1 MSVGTYL
8 REARE
13 AAGYS
18 VEEISSLTRIRPA
31 VIKDLEAENFIS
43 SGGNAYAR
51 GHIRT
56 IAQLV
61 NTDLDRLLTAFEECT
76 GENNRPMIELLEEN
90 NATSHRQRSSVK
102 ITPKFLVAAVSIV
115 VGVAIIIPSG
125 LAIAKKVVHKSVAVS
140 TSKASQPQPQPQQQS
155 ITPAANRGVVI
166 KASSGTSWLSVVDSN
181 GTLLFSGKLASGASQ
196 IFDPTN
202 GLSMTIGNAG
212 AISVSVNGKDQ
223 GLIGRIGEVKTLSF
237 APAQTNG

>member
-140 TSKASQPQPQPQQQS
+140 TSKASQPQQQS

-223 GLIGRIGEVKTLSF
+223 GSIGRVGEVKTLSF

>member
-140 TSKASQPQPQPQQQS
+140 TSKASQPQQQS

-166 KASSGTSWLSVVDSN
+166 KASSGTSWLSVVDSK

-223 GLIGRIGEVKTLSF
+223 GLVGRIGEVKTLSF

>member
-140 TSKASQPQPQPQQQS
+140 TSKASQPQQQS
-155 ITPAANRGVVI
+155 ITPAANPGVVI
-166 KASSGTSWLSVVDSN
+166 KASSGTSWLSVVESK
-181 GTLLFSGKLASGASQ
+181 GTLLKVMQLLE
-196 IFDPTN
+196 
-202 GLSMTIGNAG
+202 LS
-212 AISVSVNGKDQ
+212 
-223 GLIGRIGEVKTLSF
+223 
-237 APAQTNG
+237 

>member
-115 VGVAIIIPSG
+115 FGVAIIIPSG

-140 TSKASQPQPQPQQQS
+140 TSKASQPQQQS

-223 GLIGRIGEVKTLSF
+223 GLMGRIGEVKTLSF

>member
-140 TSKASQPQPQPQQQS
+140 TSKASQPQQQS

-223 GLIGRIGEVKTLSF
+223 GLMGRIGEGGRGQRI
-237 APAQTNG
+237 APRY

>member
-140 TSKASQPQPQPQQQS
+140 TSKASQPQPQQQS
-155 ITPAANRGVVI
+155 VTPAANRGVVI

-181 GTLLFSGKLASGASQ
+181 GTLLFSGKLSNGTSQ
-196 IFDPTN
+196 SFDPTN

-223 GLIGRIGEVKTLSF
+223 GSIGRVGEVKTLSF

>member
-140 TSKASQPQPQPQQQS
+140 TSKASQPQQQS

-166 KASSGTSWLSVVDSN
+166 KASSGTSWVSVIDTK
-181 GTLLFSGKLASGASQ
+181 GTLLFSGKLSNGTSQ
-196 IFDPTN
+196 SFDPTN

-223 GLIGRIGEVKTLSF
+223 GSIGRVGEVKTLSF

>member
-90 NATSHRQRSSVK
+90 NATFHRQRSSVK

-140 TSKASQPQPQPQQQS
+140 TSKASQPQQQS
-155 ITPAANRGVVI
+155 ITPAANPGVVI
-166 KASSGTSWLSVVDSN
+166 NASSGTSWLSVVDSK

-223 GLIGRIGEVKTLSF
+223 GLVGRIGEVKTLSF

>member
-140 TSKASQPQPQPQQQS
+140 TSKASQPQQQS
-155 ITPAANRGVVI
+155 ITPAANPGVVI

-223 GLIGRIGEVKTLSF
+223 GLVGRIGEVKTLSF

>member
-140 TSKASQPQPQPQQQS
+140 TSKASQPQQQS

-166 KASSGTSWLSVVDSN
+166 KASSGTSWLSVVDSK

>member
-140 TSKASQPQPQPQQQS
+140 TSKASQPQQQS

-202 GLSMTIGNAG
+202 GLLMTIGNAG

-223 GLIGRIGEVKTLSF
+223 GLMGRIGEVKTLSF

>member
-140 TSKASQPQPQPQQQS
+140 TSKASQPQQQS
-155 ITPAANRGVVI
+155 ITPATNRGVVI

-223 GLIGRIGEVKTLSF
+223 GLMGRIGEVKTLSF

>member
-140 TSKASQPQPQPQQQS
+140 TSKASQPQQQS

-223 GLIGRIGEVKTLSF
+223 GLVGRIGEVKTLSF

>member
-102 ITPKFLVAAVSIV
+102 ITPKFLVATVSIV

-125 LAIAKKVVHKSVAVS
+125 LAIAKKVVHKCVAVS
-140 TSKASQPQPQPQQQS
+140 TSKASQPQQQS

-223 GLIGRIGEVKTLSF
+223 GLMGRIGEVKTLSF

>member
-140 TSKASQPQPQPQQQS
+140 TSKASQPQQQS
-155 ITPAANRGVVI
+155 ITPAANPGVVI

-223 GLIGRIGEVKTLSF
+223 GSIGRVGEVKTLSF

>member
-56 IAQLV
+56 IAKFV

-76 GENNRPMIELLEEN
+76 GENTRPMIELLEEN
-90 NATSHRQRSSVK
+90 NATSIRHRSSVK
-102 ITPKFLVAAVSIV
+102 VSPKLLIAAVGIV
-115 VGVAIIIPSG
+115 AGVAIIIPSG
-125 LAIAKKVVHKSVAVS
+125 LAIAKKVSHKSVAVS
-140 TSKASQPQPQPQQQS
+140 TTKVQPSQPL
-155 ITPAANRGVVI
+155 AAAPVTSNRGVVI
-166 KASSGTSWLSVVDSN
+166 KASAGTSWLSVVDAN
-181 GTLLFSGKLASGASQ
+181 GTLLFSGKLSNGQSQ
-196 IFDPTN
+196 SFDPTN
-202 GLSMTIGNAG
+202 GLSMRIGNAG

-223 GLIGRIGEVKTLSF
+223 GSIGGVGEVKTLSF

>member
-140 TSKASQPQPQPQQQS
+140 TSKASQPQQQS

>member
-102 ITPKFLVAAVSIV
+102 ITPKFKVAAVSIV

-140 TSKASQPQPQPQQQS
+140 TSKASQPQQQS

-223 GLIGRIGEVKTLSF
+223 GLMGRIGEVKTLSF

>member
-140 TSKASQPQPQPQQQS
+140 TSKASQPQQQS

-166 KASSGTSWLSVVDSN
+166 KASSGTSWLSVVDSK
-181 GTLLFSGKLASGASQ
+181 GTLLFSGKLSNGTSQ
-196 IFDPTN
+196 SFDPTN

-223 GLIGRIGEVKTLSF
+223 GSIGRVGEVKTLSF

>member
-140 TSKASQPQPQPQQQS
+140 TSKASQPQQQS
-155 ITPAANRGVVI
+155 ITPAANPGVVI

>member
-56 IAQLV
+56 IAKFV

-90 NATSHRQRSSVK
+90 NATSLRHRSSVK
-102 ITPKFLVAAVSIV
+102 VSRKVLIAAVGIV
-115 VGVAIIIPSG
+115 AGVAIIIPSG
-125 LAIAKKVVHKSVAVS
+125 LAIAKKVSHKNVAVS
-140 TSKASQPQPQPQQQS
+140 TTKVQPSQPL
-155 ITPAANRGVVI
+155 AAAPVTSNRGVVI
-166 KASSGTSWLSVVDSN
+166 KASAGTSWLSVVDAN
-181 GTLLFSGKLASGASQ
+181 GTLLFSGKLSNGQSQ
-196 IFDPTN
+196 SFDPTN
-202 GLSMTIGNAG
+202 GLSMRIGNAG

-223 GLIGRIGEVKTLSF
+223 GSIGGVGEVKTLSF

>member
-140 TSKASQPQPQPQQQS
+140 TSKASQPHQQS

-166 KASSGTSWLSVVDSN
+166 KASSGTSWLSVVDSK

>member
-140 TSKASQPQPQPQQQS
+140 TSKASQPQQQS

-223 GLIGRIGEVKTLSF
+223 GLMGRIGEVKTLSF